1 MYTVDIHVH
10 EYVCE
15 NSVCSSSV
23 IILLVTTPTGM
34 ESGQPSSGMEQ
45 GQEENGTD
53 TNTEPLSPVLA
64 KLASEW
70 VPLELNFG
78 IPLFNESTNSAVC
91 SRVSFTVSAFGYG

>member
-34 ESGQPSSGMEQ
+34 ESGQPSSGMEP
-45 GQEENGTD
+45 GTGREWNRYQHR
-53 TNTEPLSPVLA
+53 TLISSVSQASIGMGTPGTEF
-64 KLASEW
+64 W
-70 VPLELNFG
+70 D
-78 IPLFNESTNSAVC
+78 SALQ
-91 SRVSFTVSAFGYG
+91 RER